1 MARKKPEPKARKMRR
16 QPLQAKPAHPTVNEI
31 APYVPGK
38 PAEELARELGLTRIV
53 KLASNENP
61 LGPSPKAAAA
71 LAAVVHDIHH
81 RYPDGASFEL
91 KRAIAGKLGVPSNM
105 VVLGNGSNEILE
117 VLAQLFL
124 GKGHEAVYAWPAFV
138 VYRLAT
144 LAHGARGVEV
154 PLAPGLRHDLPAM
167 AAAVTKKTRLVFVGN
182 PNNPTGTW
190 VTREELVSFLETLPP
205 RALPVLD
212 EAYFEYARDLPGF
225 PDGVELARQGH
236 DLCVLRTF
244 SKVYGLAGLRV
255 GYGVMPEKVA
265 ALYEKVR
272 QPFNINRAGQ
282 EAALAA
288 LGDDDFVRRSVAGN
302 RAGME
307 WLTRELT
314 ALGLPV
320 TPSAGNFLL
329 FSLGARSGKEVFG
342 RLLRRGVIVRPVDN
356 YGLPHHLRVTVGT
369 PGENVVFLEALRAS
383 L

>member
-1 MARKKPEPKARKMRR
+1 MTARKPATKAPKRR
-16 QPLQAKPAHPTVNEI
+16 RPNLQAEPAHKTVHDI

-38 PAEELARELGLTRIV
+38 PAEELARELGLARIV

-91 KRAIAGKLGVPSNM
+91 KRSIAGKLGVPASM

-124 GKGHEAVYAWPAFV
+124 GKGHESVYAWPAFV

-144 LAHGARGVEV
+144 LAHGARGIEV
-154 PLAPGLRHDLPAM
+154 PLAPGMRHDLPAM
-167 AAAVTKKTRLVFVGN
+167 AAAVTRRTRLVFVGN

-190 VTREELVSFLETLPP
+190 VTRDELVPFLEALPP

-225 PDGVELARQGH
+225 PDGVELVRQGH
-236 DLCVLRTF
+236 DVCVLRTF

-265 ALYEKVR
+265 ALYERVR

-288 LGDDDFVRRSVAGN
+288 LDDDDFVRRSVEGN
-302 RAGME
+302 RAQME
-307 WLTRELT
+307 RLTRGLA

-329 FSLGARSGKEVFG
+329 FSLGERSGRDVFG
-342 RLLRRGVIVRPVDN
+342 RLLHHGVIVRPVDN

-369 PGENVVFLEALRAS
+369 PEENDVFLAALSAS